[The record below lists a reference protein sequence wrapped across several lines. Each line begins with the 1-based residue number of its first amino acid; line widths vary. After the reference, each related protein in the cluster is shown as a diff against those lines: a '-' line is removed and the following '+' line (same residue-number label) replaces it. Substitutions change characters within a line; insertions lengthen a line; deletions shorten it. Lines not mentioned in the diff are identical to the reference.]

1 MCKEN
6 NEDVYE
12 TMWQILYFEGVEGG
26 WIVVCIWA
34 ELLLT
39 LMRAELK

>member
-1 MCKEN
+1 MKMYINLCGKCHN
-6 NEDVYE
+6 
-12 TMWQILYFEGVEGG
+12 LKG
-26 WIVVCIWA
+26 WKVDGLSF